1 MSPARLPARA
11 ISTEQ
16 ATQSRLRHA
25 AFSCVAPYF
34 PKSET
39 DALLPS
45 PGPDALVERLQFLFQ
60 VFPHAAPRMFHDAHG
75 GIGMIVRLPLHA
87 FMRDQ
92 DCAHDHIAADDVLQ
106 LPV

>member
-75 GIGMIVRLPLHA
+75 GIGIIVRLPLHA
-87 FMRDQ
+87 LLP
-92 DCAHDHIAADDVLQ
+92 DHASARHHL
-106 LPV
+106 